1 MLGLSNYICL
11 IALIYIVRYEKL
23 FFNYVYRCCSAGRAK
38 RPGVEG

>member
-11 IALIYIVRYEKL
+11 IALINIVRYDKL
-23 FFNYVYRCCSAGRAK
+23 FFNYVYRCCSAGLPK